1 MKNFLTFSGLLILT
15 ACANIA
21 MPTGGP
27 RDKTPPELISS
38 SPYKNQLNF
47 NGKSIELVFDEDLK
61 LKDPKEEILI
71 VPSIGKKTLFTV
83 KKKKLIISPELEW
96 LPNTTYSINFRDG
109 VQDITEGNPA
119 ENLHLAFSTG
129 PIIDSL
135 YINGMV
141 NDIFT
146 EQIPLKITIALYES
160 DTFDIFKHTP
170 TFFTKSDKNG
180 KFSLPNLKAQQYFIY
195 AFDDKNKNLKV
206 DSKTEKFGFRT
217 FTINP
222 LSQKDS
228 IQIPMTSVD
237 SRPLSITNIRHTD
250 KTSRLR
256 FNKPIDSLSIQG
268 ISYRE
273 SIYTFGS
280 DQSELIFYN
289 AFTKGDSIK
298 TTLNATDSVGNKLDT
313 VFFIK
318 YGEIKTAE
326 ESFRVK
332 ELPQQYDVAT
342 KLFTYTLSYNKPI
355 AKINTDS
362 ILVKYDTIKNVPV
375 EIKNIKIDT
384 LHNQLVIKTPI
395 EELQDEEK
403 KKTAQA
409 QFLLGKGALITMVND
424 SSKRIMRQIKVSKE
438 DDLGTVAVKIE
449 TNAPNYIVQ
458 VMTNDN
464 TIVQSHTNI
473 KNYTFKNL
481 EPMEYRLRII
491 IDENKN
497 GKWDAGNFYKRT
509 EPERIILFKSEEG
522 KYSFPL
528 RANWEYG
535 PVLIKF

>member
-1 MKNFLTFSGLLILT
+1 MKSFLKFSSILILT

-27 RDKTPPELISS
+27 RDKTPPELVSS
-38 SPYKNQLNF
+38 SPYNNELNF
-47 NGKSIELVFDEDLK
+47 TGKSIELSFNEDIK

-71 VPSIGKKTLFTV
+71 VPSLGKKTLFTV
-83 KKKKLIISPELEW
+83 KKKKLVITPELEW

-129 PIIDSL
+129 PVIDSL
-135 YINGMV
+135 SINGRIH
-141 NDIFT
+141 DIFS
-146 EQIPLKITIALYES
+146 EKIPLKVTIALYQS

-170 TFFTKSDKNG
+170 TYFTKSDKNG
-180 KFSLPNLKAQQYFIY
+180 KFSLSNLKAEQYYIY

-217 FTINP
+217 FIINP
-222 LSQKDS
+222 ST
-228 IQIPMTSVD
+228 QIDSVD
-237 SRPLSITNIRHTD
+237 ISMTAIDSRALTITNIRHTD

-256 FNKPIDSLSIQG
+256 FNKAIDSLSVKG
-268 ISYRE
+268 ITRDKSV
-273 SIYTFGS
+273 YTFGS

-289 AFTKGDSIK
+289 AFEKGDSIK
-298 TTLNATDSVGNKLDT
+298 TSLNASDSVGNKIDT

-318 YGEIKTAE
+318 YGEIKTIE
-326 ESFRVK
+326 ETFKVK
-332 ELPQQYDVAT
+332 ELLQRYNT
-342 KLFTYTLSYNKPI
+342 GTRIFTYTLSYNKPI

-362 ILVKYDTIKNVPV
+362 ILIKYDTIKTMQVD
-375 EIKNIKIDT
+375 ISKISIDT
-384 LHNQLVIKTPI
+384 LHNQVTIKTPI
-395 EELQDEEK
+395 EEIQDTEK
-403 KKTAQA
+403 KKTIEPKL
-409 QFLLGKGALITMVND
+409 LLGKGALITIAND
-424 SSKRIMRQIKVSKE
+424 SLKRTLRPIKIFAE

-449 TNAPNYIVQ
+449 TTQPNYIVQ
-458 VMTNDN
+458 VMTSDN
-464 TIVQSHTNI
+464 NIVQSIANI
-473 KNYTFKNL
+473 KNYTFKHL
-481 EPMEYRLRII
+481 EPLEYKLRII

-497 GKWDAGNFYKRT
+497 GKWDAGNFYKKI
-509 EPERIILFKSEEG
+509 EPEKIILFKSEEG